1 MTKKS
6 DENRQTCSQ
15 KALVYLREQIIN
27 GNLLPQEKLVESE
40 LAGILGISRGPV
52 RDALKQLAIEGL
64 VDYQPNRGCTV
75 ALLSPR
81 DAYEVFF
88 LRGSLEKLALQRSG
102 CHIGSHG
109 IFLMEAAL
117 EEIRALAGT
126 GNRPHRSA
134 IRRSSGRRAMSPSSV
149 IISMSAAAGCRP
161 ASRARSTAASV
172 WPLRRST
179 PWSWA

>member
-75 ALLSPR
+75 ALLSPMR
-81 DAYEVFF
+81 CSFSGGVWK
-88 LRGSLEKLALQRSG
+88 SWPSNVLA
-102 CHIGSHG
+102 
-109 IFLMEAAL
+109 
-117 EEIRALAGT
+117 
-126 GNRPHRSA
+126 A
-134 IRRSSGRRAMSPSSV
+134 I
-149 IISMSAAAGCRP
+149 
-161 ASRARSTAASV
+161 
-172 WPLRRST
+172 
-179 PWSWA
+179 